1 MIDGGVAKFGKHSLR
16 LSSWSKDRRGDWRGI
31 YEAGDVS
38 IFPVPVEP
46 GDYVFSCYVKGNRK
60 GQDISV
66 WAAKTCMPEDVKRGG
81 DRWIALAKT
90 RTEVGG
96 EWRRIVLPV
105 KVPFDMP
112 LVFSMNVTSPT
123 GDGEVWI
130 DGMQLEQIGRA
141 HV

>member
-1 MIDGGVAKFGKHSLR
+1 M
-16 LSSWSKDRRGDWRGI
+16 
-31 YEAGDVS
+31 
-38 IFPVPVEP
+38 
-46 GDYVFSCYVKGNRK
+46 
-60 GQDISV
+60 

-90 RTEVGG
+90 RTEVGV

-130 DGMQLEQIGRA
+130 DGMQLERGSVA
-141 HV
+141 TA